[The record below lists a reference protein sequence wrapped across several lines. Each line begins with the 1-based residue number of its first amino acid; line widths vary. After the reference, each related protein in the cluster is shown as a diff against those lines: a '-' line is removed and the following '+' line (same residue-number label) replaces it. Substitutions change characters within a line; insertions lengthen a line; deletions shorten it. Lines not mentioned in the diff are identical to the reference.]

1 MSRAKKNVEIDNI
14 QNQVC
19 LFLFDCLYL
28 NNESLLETSLKNRR
42 EKLQETFER
51 KERRVDFVVSKE
63 ADDFDAI
70 QEFLNESVKVG
81 CEGLMVKTIEEN
93 SYYEPCI
100 RSYRWLKL
108 KRDYL
113 EESLSDSLDLVAV
126 GAKFGEGKRTGFY
139 GTLLLAAYNQ
149 DNERYETTGMVGA
162 GFTDEDL
169 KVLFE
174 KLSPMVLKEPH
185 SDVYVK
191 EGTGSKAV
199 DEVD

>member
-1 MSRAKKNVEIDNI
+1 
-14 QNQVC
+14 
-19 LFLFDCLYL
+19 
-28 NNESLLETSLKNRR
+28 
-42 EKLQETFER
+42 
-51 KERRVDFVVSKE
+51 
-63 ADDFDAI
+63 
-70 QEFLNESVKVG
+70 
-81 CEGLMVKTIEEN
+81 MVKTIEEN